1 MDVEFLEAN
10 GPVLN
15 IFEYILVDRLW
26 ILLLANEKLR
36 EQESIVDL
44 ETY

>member
-15 IFEYILVDRLW
+15 IFEYISEDRFLYS
-26 ILLLANEKLR
+26 LLGK
-36 EQESIVDL
+36 
-44 ETY
+44 